1 MTAPQSSVP
10 KTASPPEG
18 WIALPPD
25 LVRRLGAF
33 RRRVRRIKLF
43 EAACAALCGVAVG
56 FLALFLLD
64 RVSDTPAWARGLLFT
79 AAIVACGA
87 IPWAWHR
94 WVWRQRSL
102 EQVAR
107 LIERRFPAVG
117 DELRGIIDIVRG
129 GGAGES
135 KSRTLC
141 EAAVA
146 QGRDIRSGVDQH
158 RRHQIQGVGGMGAAG
173 LGIAHQLAIAVI
185 GGDQHCTARSLDRGR
200 DTSQTRIDRLD
211 RFDGCTHR
219 PTGSSRG
226 L

>member
-1 MTAPQSSVP
+1 MTVPQSSVP
-10 KTASPPEG
+10 KTASPREG

-33 RRRVRRIKLF
+33 RRQVRRIKLF

-64 RVSDTPAWARGLLFT
+64 RVSDTPAWARGLLFA

-117 DELRGIIDIVRG
+117 DELRGIIEIVRG

-146 QGRDIRSGVDQH
+146 QVAERSARVDFRAATPPSRPWRWAVGAGVPLAAAAALTTVRPPPAEVGSRRGDGR
-158 RRHQIQGVGGMGAAG
+158 AAAP
-173 LGIAHQLAIAVI
+173 LPRM
-185 GGDQHCTARSLDRGR
+185 C
-200 DTSQTRIDRLD
+200 
-211 RFDGCTHR
+211 C
-219 PTGSSRG
+219 P
-226 L
+226 

>member
-10 KTASPPEG
+10 KTASPREG

-43 EAACAALCGVAVG
+43 EAACAALGGVAVG
-56 FLALFLLD
+56 FLTLFLLD
-64 RVSDTPAWARGLLFT
+64 RVSDTPAWARGLLFA
-79 AAIVACGA
+79 AAIAACGA

-117 DELRGIIDIVRG
+117 DELRGIIEIVRG
-129 GGAGES
+129 GGAGE
-135 KSRTLC
+135 
-141 EAAVA
+141 EA
-146 QGRDIRSGVDQH
+146 
-158 RRHQIQGVGGMGAAG
+158 
-173 LGIAHQLAIAVI
+173 I
-185 GGDQHCTARSLDRGR
+185 G
-200 DTSQTRIDRLD
+200 
-211 RFDGCTHR
+211 
-219 PTGSSRG
+219 
-226 L
+226 